1 MLSPTV
7 KWGASDRVVSDI
19 RKLLHHPPHPEHVW
33 RSGAPQSRRGLWPSH
48 SRRWPCQGL
57 GSHRAEPASGIC
69 LGHPTAGVGQVRVWV
84 LTVKSQPQG
93 SAWGLGVWPQ
103 PSPWADSAPPPA
115 WELRVAWRTRAGQPA
130 PTRLC
135 SSCRLLLADGP
146 SKPSEPR
153 LEPEKQGGSQSL
165 PAQACALPH
174 PAGSF

>member
-1 MLSPTV
+1 MQGAVAVPQQALAVSGSRLSPCR
-7 KWGASDRVVSDI
+7 ASLRD
-19 RKLLHHPPHPEHVW
+19 LL
-33 RSGAPQSRRGLWPSH
+33 GPSH
-48 SRRWPCQGL
+48 GRRWPSQSL
-57 GSHRAEPASGIC
+57 GSHREEPAPGIC
-69 LGHPTAGVGQVRVWV
+69 LGSGGLAPAQPLGGQR
-84 LTVKSQPQG
+84 
-93 SAWGLGVWPQ
+93 
-103 PSPWADSAPPPA
+103 PPPA